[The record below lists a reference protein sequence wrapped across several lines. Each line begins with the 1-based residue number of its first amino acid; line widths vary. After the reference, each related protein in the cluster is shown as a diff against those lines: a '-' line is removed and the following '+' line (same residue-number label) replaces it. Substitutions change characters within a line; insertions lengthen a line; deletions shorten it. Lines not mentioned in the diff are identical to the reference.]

1 MKKLLIS
8 LLFFIPLSS
17 HAKLTWELIS
27 QGEPNALKDAIYRAR
42 VPHGWLIVYSQKK
55 FNLSND
61 IIDFGSITFY
71 PDEQHEWKL

>member
-1 MKKLLIS
+1 MKKILII
-8 LLFFIPLSS
+8 LLFLAPAMS

-27 QGEPNALKDAIYRAR
+27 QGEPNALKDAIYRAK

-71 PDEQHEWKL
+71 PDEQHEWKP